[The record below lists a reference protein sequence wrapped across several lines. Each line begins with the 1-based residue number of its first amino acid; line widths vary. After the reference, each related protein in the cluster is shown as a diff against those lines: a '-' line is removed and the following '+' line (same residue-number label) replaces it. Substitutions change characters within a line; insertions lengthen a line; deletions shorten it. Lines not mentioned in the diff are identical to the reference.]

1 LFADKH
7 WVDMIDPDELT
18 AKKLVQR
25 ITHHFKHPA
34 ESNQND
40 PPNLNG
46 ASAAAALTLSVLASK
61 NERVL
66 N

>member
-1 LFADKH
+1 
-7 WVDMIDPDELT
+7 VDMIDPDDLT
-18 AKKLVQR
+18 PKKLVQR
-25 ITHHFKHPA
+25 ISYHFKHPA
-34 ESNQND
+34 ESKPSS

-66 N
+66 T